1 MSVMRGFY
9 ARMEYALSP
18 RFFRYTDYRI
28 TGRGVDGRLPVTI
41 KT

>member
-9 ARMEYALSP
+9 ARMEYPP

-28 TGRGVDGRLPVTI
+28 TGRELTAGFL
-41 KT
+41 